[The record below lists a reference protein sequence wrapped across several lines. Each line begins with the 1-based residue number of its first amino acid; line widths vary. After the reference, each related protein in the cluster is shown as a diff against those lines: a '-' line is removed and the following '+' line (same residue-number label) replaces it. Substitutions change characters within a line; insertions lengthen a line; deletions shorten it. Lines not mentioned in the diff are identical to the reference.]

1 MGICARGLRSVMEN
15 IMTDLMYQAPSE
27 KDIEQVLITK
37 ASVLGEEKPRII
49 RKNGRLAQS
58 AGDAS

>member
-1 MGICARGLRSVMEN
+1 
-15 IMTDLMYQAPSE
+15 MTDVMYQAPSE
-27 KDIEQVLITK
+27 KDIEQVIITK